1 MFVLESNREN
11 EKQNESKDK
20 NQYLYQIEEKIVLYL
35 FFVCLFVHRYGFT

>member
-20 NQYLYQIEEKIVLYL
+20 NQYLYQIEEKIVL
-35 FFVCLFVHRYGFT
+35 